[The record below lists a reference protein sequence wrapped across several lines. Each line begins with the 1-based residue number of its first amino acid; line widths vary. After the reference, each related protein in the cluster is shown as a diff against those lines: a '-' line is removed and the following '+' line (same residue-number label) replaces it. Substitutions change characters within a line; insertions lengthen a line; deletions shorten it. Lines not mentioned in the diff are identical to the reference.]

1 MESNN
6 KLQEAFKNFQ
16 NELKNAIL
24 NETANI
30 EYIRSKGDYYKGD
43 LIVKLNGSTIRFAT
57 SPTGVWSFC
66 DMGLMKNTFVTPEE
80 IGRLEDII
88 CKHIK
93 PLTDEDNKRIE
104 QLEDEIERIKKGID

>member
-1 MESNN
+1 MKSNN
-6 KLQEAFKNFQ
+6 KLQKAFKNFQ

-24 NETANI
+24 NETADVD
-30 EYIRSKGDYYKGD
+30 YVRSRNDYYTGD
-43 LIVKLNGSTIRFAT
+43 MIVKINGSTIRFAT

-66 DMGLMKNTFVTPEE
+66 DMGLMNNTFVTPEE
-80 IGRLEDII
+80 IGRLKDII
-88 CKHIK
+88 CKHVK